1 MARSLYSISPSP
13 GPLSPSFSDDSSSL
27 DGAPSA
33 FPDYPDGAQHP
44 ANSRPG
50 SPTRGGGPPANTAP
64 GPDVVTCQWE
74 DCGAAFDDL
83 STFIRHL
90 HEDHIGVHKS
100 NYTCEWATCTRRGLP
115 QTSRFALISHLR
127 SHTGEKPFTCELP
140 ECDKSFTRSDA
151 LAKHMRLQHN
161 VEAGAPGRGGNRKR
175 KRDREE
181 PSRPTASA
189 VSDPAGFSIFKVEP
203 NTPSELHIPA
213 EPGGTPGTDEYLNG
227 GRSPSP
233 SDEGLPPY
241 LAQDLDPATG
251 LIRGRA
257 PAMVKYLVMK
267 AKVVFALEQHSTLM
281 EELRVLRAEERSLR
295 QGKDE
300 ALDSIMRMEF
310 GPAVEPLLSTAGGPS
325 PHAESYPPEGH
336 APPELHQ

>member
-27 DGAPSA
+27 DGAPSTFA
-33 FPDYPDGAQHP
+33 DYPDGTQQP
-44 ANSRPG
+44 ANSRSG
-50 SPTRGGGPPANTAP
+50 SPTRGG
-64 GPDVVTCQWE
+64 

-175 KRDREE
+175 KRADREE
-181 PSRPTASA
+181 PSRPTAA
-189 VSDPAGFSIFKVEP
+189 AATDPAGFSIFKVEP
-203 NTPSELHIPA
+203 NTTSELHIPA
-213 EPGGTPGTDEYLNG
+213 EPGGTPGTDDYLNG
-227 GRSPSP
+227 GRSPSS
-233 SDEGLPPY
+233 SDEGLPSY

-267 AKVVFALEQHSTLM
+267 AKCHFAIEEHSTLM
-281 EELRVLRAEERSLR
+281 EELRVLRAEERLLR

-300 ALDSIMRMEF
+300 ALDSVMRMEF
-310 GPAVEPLLSTAGGPS
+310 GPAVEPLLSTVGGPS
-325 PHAESYPPEGH
+325 PHSESYPPEGH
-336 APPELHQ
+336 APPEIHQ

>member
-44 ANSRPG
+44 ANSRSG

-74 DCGAAFDDL
+74 DCGTAFDDL
-83 STFIRHL
+83 NTFIRHL

-161 VEAGAPGRGGNRKR
+161 VEACAPGRGGNRKR

-203 NTPSELHIPA
+203 NTPSELHIPT
-213 EPGGTPGTDEYLNG
+213 EPGGTPGADEYLNG

-233 SDEGLPPY
+233 SDEGLPSY

-281 EELRVLRAEERSLR
+281 EELRVLRAEERLLR

-310 GPAVEPLLSTAGGPS
+310 G
-325 PHAESYPPEGH
+325 
-336 APPELHQ
+336 

>member
-1 MARSLYSISPSP
+1 MARSLSTISPSP
-13 GPLSPSFSDDSSSL
+13 GPCSPSFSDDSSSQ

-33 FPDYPDGAQHP
+33 FLDVNDPAQQDP
-44 ANSRPG
+44 SRPG
-50 SPTRGGGPPANTAP
+50 SPARPGQPVNARPPL
-64 GPDVVTCQWE
+64 DVVTCQWE
-74 DCGAAFDDL
+74 DCGDAFDDL

-161 VEAGAPGRGGNRKR
+161 VEASAPGRGGNRKR

-181 PSRPTASA
+181 PTRPTVSTA
-189 VSDPAGFSIFKVEP
+189 SDPAGFSIFKVEP
-203 NTPSELHIPA
+203 HTPSEMHMPSEA
-213 EPGGTPGTDEYLNG
+213 GGTPAADDYFNG
-227 GRSPSP
+227 PR
-233 SDEGLPPY
+233 
-241 LAQDLDPATG
+241 PATG

-257 PAMVKYLVMK
+257 PDMVKYLVMK
-267 AKVVFALEQHSTLM
+267 AKFSFALEQHSTLL
-281 EELRVLRAEERSLR
+281 EELRVLRAEECALR

-300 ALDSIMRMEF
+300 ALDSVMRMEF
-310 GPAVEPLLSTAGGPS
+310 GPAVDQLLSTAGNPS
-325 PHAESYPPEGH
+325 PQTGPTPEGH
-336 APPELHQ
+336 APSETHL

>member
-1 MARSLYSISPSP
+1 MARSLSTISPSP
-13 GPLSPSFSDDSSSL
+13 GPLSPSFSDDSSSQ
-27 DGAPSA
+27 DGAPSV
-33 FPDYPDGAQHP
+33 FPDVHDPAQNAP
-44 ANSRPG
+44 SRPG
-50 SPTRGGGPPANTAP
+50 SPTRPGQAVHARPP
-64 GPDVVTCQWE
+64 PDIVTCQWE
-74 DCGAAFDDL
+74 DCGDVFDDL

-161 VEAGAPGRGGNRKR
+161 VEASAPGRGGNRKR

-181 PSRPTASA
+181 PSRPTVTTA
-189 VSDPAGFSIFKVEP
+189 SDPAGFSIFKVEP
-203 NTPSELHIPA
+203 HTPSEMHMPSEA
-213 EPGGTPGTDEYLNG
+213 GGTPAADDYFNG

-233 SDEGLPPY
+233 ADEGIPSY

-257 PAMVKYLVMK
+257 PDMVKYLVMK
-267 AKVVFALEQHSTLM
+267 AKFSFALEQHSTLL
-281 EELRVLRAEERSLR
+281 EELRVLRAEECALR

-300 ALDSIMRMEF
+300 ALDSVMRMEF
-310 GPAVEPLLSTAGGPS
+310 GWAPS
-325 PHAESYPPEGH
+325 FSSLVRRG
-336 APPELHQ
+336 

>member
-44 ANSRPG
+44 ANSRSG
-50 SPTRGGGPPANTAP
+50 SPTRGGGPPANNAP

-74 DCGAAFDDL
+74 DCGSTFDDL

-90 HEDHIGVHKS
+90 HEGAPRFPLLGLLTPPKRPDNSLTSADHIGVHKS

-213 EPGGTPGTDEYLNG
+213 EPGGTPGADEYLNG

-281 EELRVLRAEERSLR
+281 EELRVLRAEERLLR
-295 QGKDE
+295 HGKDE

-310 GPAVEPLLSTAGGPS
+310 G
-325 PHAESYPPEGH
+325 
-336 APPELHQ
+336 